1 MFKRM
6 KLGTKIAF
14 GFTLLVLIAVGL
26 GGLAIF
32 NMKGVETESKILAD
46 EYVPEVKLANDVE
59 RNSMAVM
66 YAIRGY
72 SLSENPKYLEQ
83 GRSSLKDV
91 QEALKG
97 CRDLAA
103 QSPHLE
109 KLPEFEK
116 KCTDALNK
124 YIELVDQTEK
134 TTGELDGFRQ
144 DLDKAA
150 GNYMANCT
158 EFLNGQNKAF
168 KADLKDRN
176 EKIALVSEIVSLG
189 STTRVLN
196 FKSQA
201 TGEPDYM
208 KQAIATLQKVWGQT
222 AALRKISSDKADLE
236 RIDATEE
243 AAAQYKSAMEGFLA
257 EYLKGDDAQQKVLDD
272 YRTKMDAAA
281 GTYVSNCEE
290 FLEGQQRK
298 LTLDMNERHEKISL
312 VNDIIDVGNA
322 TRIACWRSQAEREP
336 KLIRDATDNFA
347 KMQDLFGE
355 LRKITRLPKDL
366 ERIDNTKKA
375 AENYKI
381 AMTSFLDSWLKL
393 QEIGRQREVAAA
405 GVNENAVATA
415 QAGVAGT
422 TEVANSASNSLSVA
436 STTMIIGLSIAVVVS
451 IVMAFTITRSITRP
465 IRRIIDG
472 LTAGSQ
478 QTAEAANQVSGA
490 SQSLAE
496 GASEQA
502 AGVEETSASVEEMT
516 SMIKQ
521 NATNADQAKGL
532 ADEANRNAQ
541 QGSDA
546 MGKMSSAIDDIK
558 KSSDETAKIIKT
570 IDDIAFQ
577 TNLLALN
584 AAVEAARAGEA
595 GKGFAVVAEEVR
607 NLAMRSAEAAKNT
620 SEMIETSVKN
630 SENGVEISQEVG
642 KFLEQITDGSKKV
655 NDLVT
660 EIAAA
665 SSEQAQGIDQINQAI
680 TQMDEVTQSN
690 AANAEESASAS
701 EELSAQA
708 EELSQIVKE
717 LQDMVGGTSDQA
729 TTHSES
735 SQSNYR
741 AGRSPSQGSG
751 RSGPSAQS
759 NSASSH
765 KGSEH
770 DEAIPMDDDQE
781 LAKF

>member
-1 MFKRM
+1 
-6 KLGTKIAF
+6 
-14 GFTLLVLIAVGL
+14 
-26 GGLAIF
+26 
-32 NMKGVETESKILAD
+32 
-46 EYVPEVKLANDVE
+46 
-59 RNSMAVM
+59 
-66 YAIRGY
+66 
-72 SLSENPKYLEQ
+72 
-83 GRSSLKDV
+83 
-91 QEALKG
+91 
-97 CRDLAA
+97 
-103 QSPHLE
+103 
-109 KLPEFEK
+109 
-116 KCTDALNK
+116 
-124 YIELVDQTEK
+124 
-134 TTGELDGFRQ
+134 
-144 DLDKAA
+144 
-150 GNYMANCT
+150 MANCVA
-158 EFLNGQNKAF
+158 FLKGQNKAF

-176 EKIALVSEIVSLG
+176 QKIALVSEIVNLG

-208 KQAIATLQKVWGQT
+208 KQAIATLQKVFTKT
-222 AALRKISSDKADLE
+222 AELRKVCSDKADLD
-236 RIDATEE
+236 RIDATES
-243 AAAQYKSAMEGFLA
+243 AASKYKAAMEGFLA
-257 EYLKGDDAQQKVLDD
+257 EFQKGKNAQEKVLAEF
-272 YRTKMDAAA
+272 RGKMDAAA
-281 GTYVSNCEE
+281 AVYVSNCEE
-290 FLEGQQRK
+290 FLSGQQRK
-298 LTLDMNERHEKISL
+298 LAIDMSERHDKITL
-312 VNDIIDVGNA
+312 VNDIIDLGNA

-347 KMQDLFGE
+347 KMQDLFEE
-355 LRKITRLPKDL
+355 LRKITRLEVDL
-366 ERIDNTKKA
+366 ERIDGTKNA
-375 AENYKI
+375 AENYKL
-381 AMTSFLDSWLKL
+381 AMTNFLDSWLKL
-393 QEIGRQREVAAA
+393 QDLGRQREAA
-405 GVNENAVATA
+405 GDTVNKNAQATA
-415 QAGVAGT
+415 QAGVEGT
-422 TEVANSASNSLSVA
+422 TEIANSASNSLSVA
-436 STTMIIGLSIAVVVS
+436 STTMIVGLSVAVVVS
-451 IVMAFTITRSITRP
+451 IVMAFTITRSITKP

-490 SQSLAE
+490 SQSLAQ

-521 NATNADQAKGL
+521 NASNADQAKGL

-541 QGSDA
+541 QGTDA
-546 MGKMSSAIDDIK
+546 MGKMSAAIDDIK

-642 KFLEQITDGSKKV
+642 KFLTEIADGSKKV

-665 SSEQAQGIDQINQAI
+665 SNEQAQGIDQISTAI
-680 TQMDEVTQSN
+680 TQMDQVTQSN

-708 EELSQIVKE
+708 EELSQIVRE
-717 LQDMVGGTSDQA
+717 LQNMVGGTSDQA
-729 TTHSES
+729 VTHSES
-735 SQSNYR
+735 SQHKYR
-741 AGRSPSQGSG
+741 SDNSPSQG
-751 RSGPSAQS
+751 PAKSAPTTKS
-759 NSASSH
+759 NSSSSP
-765 KGSEH
+765 KETG
-770 DEAIPMDDDQE
+770 DDGQIPMDDDRE